1 MVKAKESKVVKLMRS
16 TIALSP
22 DIEAIT
28 LVSTDGLPIESVL
41 PTDMEED
48 RVAAM
53 GAALLSLGERAAE
66 ELERGRLEQVVVRAE
81 KGDVILTSVGE
92 DALLLALMSRE
103 AKLGMIFMALKRL
116 VKELKKII

>member
-1 MVKAKESKVVKLMRS
+1 MVNAKESKVVKLMKS

-22 DIEAIT
+22 DIEALT

-92 DALLLALMSRE
+92 DALLLTLMSKE

>member
-1 MVKAKESKVVKLMRS
+1 M
-16 TIALSP
+16 
-22 DIEAIT
+22 
-28 LVSTDGLPIESVL
+28 VSTDGLPIESVL
-41 PTDMEED
+41 PADMEED

-66 ELERGRLEQVVVRAE
+66 ELERGKLEQVVVRAE

-92 DALLLALMSRE
+92 DALLLALMSKE

-116 VKELKKII
+116 VKELNKII

>member
-22 DIEAIT
+22 DIEALT

-66 ELERGRLEQVVVRAE
+66 ELERGGLEQVVVRAE

-92 DALLLALMSRE
+92 DALLLALMSKE